1 MVRQGKMH
9 TLALKTAFYFWLNK
23 MFQVDPNSIS
33 GKGENWLHPCFA
45 APTRLVSQFL
55 FLLDQ
60 KQFPWWCQQSP
71 MSGTPSAA
79 RDPQGEMPARCS
91 ERSVRLQGHLPA
103 AASEIARFKACP

>member
-1 MVRQGKMH
+1 MH

-45 APTRLVSQFL
+45 THPPLVSQYL

-79 RDPQGEMPARCS
+79 RDPQGEMPAQRS
-91 ERSVRLQGHLPA
+91 EHSVRLQGHLPA
-103 AASEIARFKACP
+103 AASESARFKACP